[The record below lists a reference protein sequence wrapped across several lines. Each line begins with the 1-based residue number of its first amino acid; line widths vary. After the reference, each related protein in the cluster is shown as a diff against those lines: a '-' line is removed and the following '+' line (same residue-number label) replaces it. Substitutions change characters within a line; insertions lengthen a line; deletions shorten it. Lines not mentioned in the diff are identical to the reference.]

1 MRHLLVGWT
10 ARGAG
15 LALGAGGV
23 FVLATVLA
31 SAASVLA
38 LMFIAVLLA
47 TALEPF
53 IGWVRSHAPIVPRSA
68 AILGVYLAFFALV
81 AVFCVFVLPIAAGQA
96 TQSIGRIP
104 KLLDDTQAWAGTIQ
118 QEQLRET
125 VLSLVDAA
133 RARLAV
139 QAPSPDVVVQ
149 VGITAAEVFAAVGT
163 ILAIVFFWLVGHARL
178 QRYALAFVPLDRR
191 GGVRR
196 AWNDIEHRLGR
207 WFRGQLVLMGAVG
220 LMCGIAYVFLG
231 LPSALLL
238 ALIAALCEGIPMVGP
253 LLGAI
258 PAALA
263 AITVSP
269 ELLVAVLIVTVII
282 QFVENNVLVPVVMR
296 NSIGL
301 SPLIVTVSL
310 LVGGAAGGLLGAVV
324 AVPVAAAIEVILGR
338 LQDREVPVAQ
348 DISAVESADL
358 ANDEVQAGPPDSRSA
373 ERTEPR
379 RPARRRASGSDR
391 EPKGSNA
398 DPEPKGSGADP
409 EPKGSGAA

>member
-15 LALGAGGV
+15 LALGTGGV
-23 FVLATVLA
+23 FLLFNLLA
-31 SAASVLA
+31 SALNVLA
-38 LMFIAVLLA
+38 LVFIAVLLA

-53 IGWVRSHAPIVPRSA
+53 IGWVRSRAPMIPRGPV
-68 AILGVYLAFFALV
+68 ILGVYLAFFATV
-81 AVFCVFVLPIAAGQA
+81 AAFCVFVVPIAIGQA
-96 TQSIGRIP
+96 NQAIGRIP
-104 KLLDDTQAWAGTIQ
+104 KLLNDADAWAATLQ

-125 VLSLVDAA
+125 VQSLVVAA
-133 RARLAV
+133 RGRMQV
-139 QAPSPDVVVQ
+139 DAPSPDAVVRA
-149 VGITAAEVFAAVGT
+149 GLTAAEVFAAVGT
-163 ILAIVFFWLVGHARL
+163 TLAIVFFWLVGHARL

-196 AWNDIEHRLGR
+196 AWNEIEGRLGR

-220 LMCGIAYVFLG
+220 VMCGVAFVFLG

-253 LLGAI
+253 LLGAV

-263 AITVSP
+263 AVTVSP
-269 ELLVAVLIVTVII
+269 EMLVAVVIVMAVI

-296 NSIGL
+296 NSVGL

-348 DISAVESADL
+348 DIGGVESGDVG
-358 ANDEVQAGPPDSRSA
+358 NDEVEETLPDNRHA
-373 ERTEPR
+373 ARTEVK
-379 RPARRRASGSDR
+379 RPKPA
-391 EPKGSNA
+391 
-398 DPEPKGSGADP
+398 
-409 EPKGSGAA
+409 

>member
-23 FVLATVLA
+23 FLLATLLA
-31 SAASVLA
+31 SALNVLA
-38 LMFIAVLLA
+38 LVFIAVLLA

-53 IGWVRSHAPIVPRSA
+53 IGWIRARAPIVPRGA

-81 AVFCVFVLPIAAGQA
+81 AAFCVFVLPIAAGQA
-96 TQSIGRIP
+96 TESIGRIP
-104 KLLDDTQAWAGTIQ
+104 KLLDDTDAWAATLP

-125 VLSLVDAA
+125 VQSLVDAA
-133 RARLAV
+133 RARLDV

-149 VGITAAEVFAAVGT
+149 AGLTLAEVFAAVGT
-163 ILAIVFFWLVGHARL
+163 TLAIVFFWLVSHARL
-178 QRYALAFVPLDRR
+178 QRYALAFVPIDRR

-196 AWNDIEHRLGR
+196 AWNDIENRLGR

-220 LMCGIAYVFLG
+220 VMCGVAYVVLG
-231 LPSALLL
+231 LPSALLI

-263 AITVSP
+263 ALTVSP
-269 ELLVAVLIVTVII
+269 ELLVAVLIVTAII

-310 LVGGAAGGLLGAVV
+310 LVGAAAGGLLGAVV

-348 DISAVESADL
+348 DTSAVETADL
-358 ANDEVQAGPPDSRSA
+358 ANDEVQAGLPDSREGS
-373 ERTEPR
+373 RTEPR
-379 RPARRRASGSDR
+379 RRASGTAA
-391 EPKGSNA
+391 GS
-398 DPEPKGSGADP
+398 DPETEGSGAT
-409 EPKGSGAA
+409 

>member
-1 MRHLLVGWT
+1 VRHLLVGWT

-15 LALGAGGV
+15 LALGAGGG
-23 FVLATVLA
+23 FLLATLLA
-31 SAASVLA
+31 SALNVIA
-38 LMFIAVLLA
+38 LVFIAVLLA

-53 IGWVRSHAPIVPRSA
+53 VGWVRARARFLPRGPV
-68 AILGVYLAFFALV
+68 ILGVYLAFFATV
-81 AVFCVFVLPIAAGQA
+81 AAFCVFVVPVAIGQA
-96 TQSIGRIP
+96 NQAIVRIP
-104 KLLDDTQAWAGTIQ
+104 KLLDDAEAWSATLQ

-125 VLSLVDAA
+125 AQSLIEAA
-133 RARLAV
+133 RSRTTV
-139 QAPSPDVVVQ
+139 GAPSPDVVVQ
-149 VGITAAEVFAAVGT
+149 AGLTAAEVIAAIGT
-163 ILAIVFFWLVGHARL
+163 TLAIVFFWLVGHARL
-178 QRYALAFVPLDRR
+178 QRYVLAFVPLDRR
-191 GGVRR
+191 RGVRL
-196 AWNDIEHRLGR
+196 AWNDVEGRLGR

-220 LMCGIAYVFLG
+220 VMCGIAYVFLG

-269 ELLVAVLIVTVII
+269 ELLVAVLVVTAII
-282 QFVENNVLVPVVMR
+282 QIIENNVLVPVVMR

-310 LVGGAAGGLLGAVV
+310 LVGAAAGGLLGAVV

-348 DISAVESADL
+348 DIGAVESADL
-358 ANDEVQAGPPDSRSA
+358 ANDEKEDGLPDSRGS
-373 ERTEPR
+373 RHVK
-379 RPARRRASGSDR
+379 RPKPA
-391 EPKGSNA
+391 
-398 DPEPKGSGADP
+398 
-409 EPKGSGAA
+409 

>member
-23 FVLATVLA
+23 FVIASLLA
-31 SAASVLA
+31 SALNVIA

-53 IGWVRSHAPIVPRSA
+53 IGWVRSRAPIVPRSA

-81 AVFCVFVLPIAAGQA
+81 AAFCVFVVPVAVGQA
-96 TQSIGRIP
+96 NQAIGRIP
-104 KLLDDTQAWAGTIQ
+104 KLLDDAQTWSNTLQPEG
-118 QEQLRET
+118 LRET
-125 VLSLVDAA
+125 VQSLIDAA
-133 RARLAV
+133 RSRMQV

-149 VGITAAEVFAAVGT
+149 VGLTAAEVFAAVGT
-163 ILAIVFFWLVGHARL
+163 TLAIVFFWLVSHARL
-178 QRYALAFVPLDRR
+178 QRYVLAFAPLDRR
-191 GGVRR
+191 GGIRR
-196 AWNDIEHRLGR
+196 AWNDIEGRLGR

-220 LMCGIAYVFLG
+220 VMCGIAYVVLG
-231 LPSALLL
+231 VPSALLL

-263 AITVSP
+263 AVTVSP
-269 ELLVAVLIVTVII
+269 ELLVGVLIVTAII
-282 QFVENNVLVPVVMR
+282 QFIENNVLVPVVMR

-310 LVGGAAGGLLGAVV
+310 LIGAAAGGLLGALV
-324 AVPVAAAIEVILGR
+324 AVPVAAAIEVVLNR

-348 DISAVESADL
+348 DASAVDAADL
-358 ANDEVQAGPPDSRSA
+358 GNDEEEPALPDARAGSR
-373 ERTEPR
+373 REPR
-379 RPARRRASGSDR
+379 DAEGTSA
-391 EPKGSNA
+391 
-398 DPEPKGSGADP
+398 
-409 EPKGSGAA
+409 

>member
-1 MRHLLVGWT
+1 MRGLLVGWT

-23 FVLATVLA
+23 LLLANLLA
-31 SAASVLA
+31 SALNVLA
-38 LMFIAVLLA
+38 LVFIAVLLA

-53 IGWVRSHAPIVPRSA
+53 IGWVRSHAPIIPRSA
-68 AILGVYLAFFALV
+68 AILGVYLTFFAVV
-81 AVFCVFVLPIAAGQA
+81 AVFCIFVLPIAAGQA
-96 TQSIGRIP
+96 SEAVARIP
-104 KLLDDTQAWAGTIQ
+104 KLLDDAQAWAATLQ

-125 VLSLVDAA
+125 VQSLVDAA
-133 RARLAV
+133 RARLDV

-149 VGITAAEVFAAVGT
+149 AGLTAAEVFAAVGT
-163 ILAIVFFWLVGHARL
+163 TLAIVFFWLVGHARL

-220 LMCGIAYVFLG
+220 VMCGVAYVVLG
-231 LPSALLL
+231 LPSALLI

-269 ELLVAVLIVTVII
+269 ELLVGVLIVTVII
-282 QFVENNVLVPVVMR
+282 QFIENNVLVPIVMR

-310 LVGGAAGGLLGAVV
+310 LIGGAAGGLLGAVV

-348 DISAVESADL
+348 DVSAVETADL
-358 ANDEVQAGPPDSRSA
+358 ENDEEQPSLPDSRDGS
-373 ERTEPR
+373 RKEPR
-379 RPARRRASGSDR
+379 RPARRKAAGSDP
-391 EPKGSNA
+391 EKKGS
-398 DPEPKGSGADP
+398 S
-409 EPKGSGAA
+409 AA

>member
-1 MRHLLVGWT
+1 MRGLLVGWT

-23 FVLATVLA
+23 LLLANLLA
-31 SAASVLA
+31 SALNVLA
-38 LMFIAVLLA
+38 LVFIAVLLA

-53 IGWVRSHAPIVPRSA
+53 IGWVRSHAPIIPRSA
-68 AILGVYLAFFALV
+68 AILGVYLTFFAVV
-81 AVFCVFVLPIAAGQA
+81 AVFCIFVLPIAAGQA
-96 TQSIGRIP
+96 SEAVARIP
-104 KLLDDTQAWAGTIQ
+104 KLLDDAQAWAATLQ

-125 VLSLVDAA
+125 VQSLVDAA
-133 RARLAV
+133 RARLDV

-149 VGITAAEVFAAVGT
+149 AGLTAAEVFAAVGT
-163 ILAIVFFWLVGHARL
+163 TLAIVFFWLVGHARL

-220 LMCGIAYVFLG
+220 VMCGVAYVVLG
-231 LPSALLL
+231 LPSALLI

-269 ELLVAVLIVTVII
+269 ELLVGVLIVTVII
-282 QFVENNVLVPVVMR
+282 QFIENNVLVPIVMR

-310 LVGGAAGGLLGAVV
+310 LIGGAAGGLLGAVV

-348 DISAVESADL
+348 DVSAVDTADL
-358 ANDEVQAGPPDSRSA
+358 ANDEEQPSLPDSRDGS
-373 ERTEPR
+373 RKEPR
-379 RPARRRASGSDR
+379 RPARRKAAGSDP
-391 EPKGSNA
+391 EKKGS
-398 DPEPKGSGADP
+398 S
-409 EPKGSGAA
+409 AA

>member
-1 MRHLLVGWT
+1 MRRLLVGWT

-23 FVLATVLA
+23 LLLANLLS
-31 SAASVLA
+31 SALNVLA
-38 LMFIAVLLA
+38 LVFIAVLLA

-53 IGWVRSHAPIVPRSA
+53 IGWVRAHAPIVPRGA
-68 AILGVYLAFFALV
+68 AILGVYLVFFAAV
-81 AVFCVFVLPIAAGQA
+81 AVFCVFVVPIAIGQA
-96 TQSIGRIP
+96 NQAIERIP
-104 KLLDDTQAWAGTIQ
+104 KLLDDAEAWAKTLQ

-125 VLSLVDAA
+125 VQSLVDAA
-133 RARLAV
+133 RSRLDV

-149 VGITAAEVFAAVGT
+149 AGLTAAEVFAAVGT
-163 ILAIVFFWLVGHARL
+163 TLAIVFFWLVSHARL
-178 QRYALAFVPLDRR
+178 QRYVLAFVPLDRR

-196 AWNDIEHRLGR
+196 AWNDVEGRLGR

-220 LMCGIAYVFLG
+220 VMCGIAYVALG
-231 LPSALLL
+231 LPSALLI

-269 ELLVAVLIVTVII
+269 ELLVAVLVVTAVI
-282 QFVENNVLVPVVMR
+282 QFVENNILVPVVMR

-310 LVGGAAGGLLGAVV
+310 LIGGAAGGLLGAVV
-324 AVPVAAAIEVILGR
+324 AVPVAAAIEVVLGR

-348 DISAVESADL
+348 DVGAVDSADL
-358 ANDEVQAGPPDSRSA
+358 ANDEEQQTLPDSRHG
-373 ERTEPR
+373 TR
-379 RPARRRASGSDR
+379 RQ
-391 EPKGSNA
+391 PKGA
-398 DPEPKGSGADP
+398 KPT
-409 EPKGSGAA
+409 